1 MATKYFDLVF
11 SLTARSNEI
20 SHHSELKGMMEFLE
34 GEVTAKSCTFV
45 TVTADKIVVALGEK
59 SAAALGEINF

>member
-1 MATKYFDLVF
+1 MATKYFALVH
-11 SLTARSNEI
+11 SLMARSNEI
-20 SHHSELKGMMEFLE
+20 THHSELKGMMEFLE
-34 GEVTAKSCTFV
+34 GEVTPKSCTSV

>member
-1 MATKYFDLVF
+1 MATKYFALVY

-20 SHHSELKGMMEFLE
+20 THHSKLKGMMEFLE
-34 GEVTAKSCTFV
+34 VEVTPKSCTSV